1 MAARPISIKV
11 DTTELREFSRSLRE
25 KSEKNTKPALAAGI
39 NEVGDDVVS
48 LIANTISRQTGL
60 TLDQVRGAMKVKRAN
75 RSALTYEVRFKPSLL
90 EDPRALEGKRESK
103 EFGKHEEGDLVI
115 VVSRKDE
122 LVCMDCEELEAAGPM
137 PFEVAKAHIPRHP
150 NCRCIIMPY
159 VQKGKRLPVTMTTL
173 SGTDSTR
180 RARGTVASDVDLTM
194 RQLAQTI
201 LDRSA
206 ASIRIA
212 LK

>member
-1 MAARPISIKV
+1 MAVPPVRIRV
-11 DTTELREFSRSLRE
+11 DTSSLIEFSKKLKEAERV
-25 KSEKNTKPALAAGI
+25 TKPKLATGL

-48 LIANTISRQTGL
+48 LIAGTIAKQTGL

-75 RSALTYEVRFKPSLL
+75 RSALTYEVRLSPSLL
-90 EDPRALEGKRESK
+90 EDPRTLEGKRESR

-173 SGTDSTR
+173 SGTDPTR
-180 RARGTVASDVDLTM
+180 RARGKMTDVDLTL

-201 LDRSA
+201 LNRSA
-206 ASIRIA
+206 ANISIA